1 MKSHKDPGKSNQS
14 NSDKDDDKKKKGG
27 QSKTPPKFALTSSTG
42 KLPDFLKPKKTI
54 FKDTSKRK
62 YGSGTHGYK
71 KTEQS
76 RLKGIYGAA
85 VSGGTHQS
93 EHPIGFEPINQTN
106 ETKRGGKGR
115 TKELENKAPAYQEEY
130 DAHRQH
136 IGTGNRGYVDES
148 GFNAREYRDT
158 QRSFLLQNEPGI
170 AIQLNQLGYGQDKN
184 FGFST
189 KPSQLQSNESF
200 FNMVQNVG
208 SFSIANDTK
217 DKQGNVSSS
226 NQLVTFKPSD
236 KAEMLTSRAT
246 ALLKRY
252 LNPIERSLFT
262 YVIDGR
268 IDFNYFVHCCQTGDF
283 SAILDELGFSEF
295 KEEFSEHH
303 EEYRK
308 NDRYN
313 PEDDDDLG
321 GGGGLTGNIPVN
333 EQTVN

>member
-1 MKSHKDPGKSNQS
+1 MKNHQDRGKGNQS
-14 NSDKDDDKKKKGG
+14 NSGKDDDKKKKGG
-27 QSKTPPKFALTSSTG
+27 QSKKPPKFDLQASTG
-42 KLPDFLKPKKTI
+42 KLPDFLKATKTI
-54 FKDTSKRK
+54 VKDSSKRK
-62 YGSGTHGYK
+62 YGPGTHGYK
-71 KTEQS
+71 KTEQD
-76 RLKGIYGAA
+76 RLKRMMLDS
-85 VSGGTHQS
+85 VSGKTHQS

-115 TKELENKAPAYQEEY
+115 TQELENNAPAYQEEY

-148 GFNAREYRDT
+148 GFNARQYRDT

-217 DKQGNVSSS
+217 DKKGNVTTN
-226 NQLVTFKPSD
+226 NQLVTFKESD

-252 LNPIERSLFT
+252 LNPIERTLFN
-262 YVIDGR
+262 YVISGR
-268 IDFNYFVHCCQTGDF
+268 IDFNYFLQCCLTGDF
-283 SAILDELGFSEF
+283 SEILDALGLSEF
-295 KEEFSEHH
+295 KE
-303 EEYRK
+303 
-308 NDRYN
+308 
-313 PEDDDDLG
+313 
-321 GGGGLTGNIPVN
+321 
-333 EQTVN
+333 